1 MCLKYPEFTNDPQ
14 FKTQVALRFNEENVF
29 SELKDMELMEKR
41 LEFIGTMRDSLM
53 TTNQETM
60 EEEYYF
66 DQEYLVKKYL
76 KLSDD
81 DIRGNAAAKSKL
93 KKATAEEP
101 EAEDPFAM

>member
-1 MCLKYPEFTNDPQ
+1 
-14 FKTQVALRFNEENVF
+14 
-29 SELKDMELMEKR
+29 
-41 LEFIGTMRDSLM
+41 MRDSLM

-81 DIRGNAAAKSKL
+81 EIRANEAFKAKLEKQ
-93 KKATAEEP
+93 TAEEP